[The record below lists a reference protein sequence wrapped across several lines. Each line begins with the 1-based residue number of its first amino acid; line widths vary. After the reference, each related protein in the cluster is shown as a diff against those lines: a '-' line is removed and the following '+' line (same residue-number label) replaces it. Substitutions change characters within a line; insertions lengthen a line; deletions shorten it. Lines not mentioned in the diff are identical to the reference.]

1 MSMWNP
7 KRLSKRQTRRIVW
20 SYVFLTPQL
29 VLYLTLTILPLV
41 LAMPLLFT
49 DRVNYTDIDWEYIG
63 AGNFKELAQDDS
75 IRGIYL
81 SALGRTARFTV
92 MNYAMVYLFGL
103 GLALLMY
110 EVGFRGGL
118 FSVIY
123 LPYMLSGLALGYMA
137 VMLFSETTGTVNLLL
152 LKLGLIQH
160 PFSIKKPEG
169 TLIALPIMM
178 GWRWAGFYMA
188 IFLAGLLSIPT
199 ETIEAAIVDG
209 ASYFQRLFRVY
220 FPQMMPSF
228 IIATIF
234 ALFNSFNIFDEL
246 VALGAMDYNTAAEF
260 LSIVVFK
267 FGFSANRLAMGM
279 TMAVVAFVPL
289 LILSILLQRLQ
300 QRLQYYD

>member
-1 MSMWNP
+1 MLNT
-7 KRLSKRQTRRIVW
+7 KRFSKRQTRRILW

-29 VLYLTLTILPLV
+29 VLYLTLTIVPLV
-41 LAMPLLFT
+41 LAVPLLFT
-49 DRVNYTDIDWEYIG
+49 DRTNYTDIDWEYIG
-63 AGNFKELAQDDS
+63 AGNFEELAQDDS
-75 IRGIYL
+75 TRSIYL

-123 LPYMLSGLALGYMA
+123 LPYMLSGLALGYIA

-152 LKLGLIQH
+152 KELGLLNEPI
-160 PFSIKKPEG
+160 SIKKPEG
-169 TLIALPIMM
+169 TLVILPIMM

-199 ETIEAAIVDG
+199 ETVEAAIVDG

-220 FPQMMPSF
+220 FPQMMPAF

-234 ALFNSFNIFDEL
+234 ALFNSFNVFDEL
-246 VALGAMDYNTAAEF
+246 VALGALDFNKAAEF
-260 LSIVVFK
+260 LAIVVFK
-267 FGFSANRLAMGM
+267 FGFAASRLAMGM

-289 LILSILLQRLQ
+289 TILAIMLQRLQ
-300 QRLQYYD
+300 RRLQDYD

>member
-1 MSMWNP
+1 MLNT
-7 KRLSKRQTRRIVW
+7 KRFSKRETRRILW
-20 SYVFLTPQL
+20 SYLFLTPQL
-29 VLYLTLTILPLV
+29 VLYLTLTIVPLV
-41 LAMPLLFT
+41 LAVPLLFT
-49 DRVNYTDIDWEYIG
+49 DRANYTDVDWEYIG
-63 AGNFKELAQDDS
+63 VRNFEELAQDDS
-75 IRGIYL
+75 TRSIYL
-81 SALGRTARFTV
+81 SALGRTIRFTAL
-92 MNYAMVYLFGL
+92 NYAMVYLFGL

-123 LPYMLSGLALGYMA
+123 LPYMLSGLALGYIA

-152 LKLGLIQH
+152 KELGLLNEPI
-160 PFSIKKPEG
+160 SIKKPEG
-169 TLIALPIMM
+169 TLVILPIMM

-199 ETIEAAIVDG
+199 ETVEAAIVDG

-220 FPQMMPSF
+220 FPQMMPAF

-234 ALFNSFNIFDEL
+234 ALFNSFNVFDEL
-246 VALGAMDYNTAAEF
+246 VALGALDFNKAAEF

-267 FGFSANRLAMGM
+267 FGFAASRLAMGM

-289 LILSILLQRLQ
+289 TILALMLQRLQ
-300 QRLQYYD
+300 RRLQEYD

>member
-1 MSMWNP
+1 MLNT
-7 KRLSKRQTRRIVW
+7 KRFSKRETRRILW
-20 SYVFLTPQL
+20 SYLFLTPQL
-29 VLYLTLTILPLV
+29 VLYLTLTIAPLV
-41 LAMPLLFT
+41 LAVPLLFT
-49 DRVNYTDIDWEYIG
+49 DRANYTDIDWEYIG
-63 AGNFKELAQDDS
+63 LGNFEELFQDES
-75 IRGIYL
+75 TRSIYL
-81 SALGRTARFTV
+81 SALGRTARFTAL
-92 MNYAMVYLFGL
+92 NYAMVYLFGL

-137 VMLFSETTGTVNLLL
+137 VMLFSETTGTGNLLL

-169 TLIALPIMM
+169 TLIILPILM

-199 ETIEAAIVDG
+199 ETVEAAIVDG

-220 FPQMMPSF
+220 FPQMMPAF

-234 ALFNSFNIFDEL
+234 ALFNSFNVFDEL
-246 VALGAMDYNTAAEF
+246 VALGALDFNTAAEF
-260 LSIVVFK
+260 LAIVVFK
-267 FGFSANRLAMGM
+267 FGFAASRLSMGM

-289 LILSILLQRLQ
+289 TILALMLQRLQ
-300 QRLQYYD
+300 KRLQQYD

>member
-1 MSMWNP
+1 MFNT
-7 KRLSKRQTRRIVW
+7 KRFSKRQTRRILW

-29 VLYLTLTILPLV
+29 VLYLTLTIVPLV
-41 LAMPLLFT
+41 LAVPLLFT
-49 DRVNYTDIDWEYIG
+49 DRTNYTDIDWEYIG
-63 AGNFKELAQDDS
+63 AGNFEELAQDDS
-75 IRGIYL
+75 TRSIYL

-123 LPYMLSGLALGYMA
+123 LPYMLSGLALGYIA
-137 VMLFSETTGTVNLLL
+137 VMLLSETTGTVNLLL
-152 LKLGLIQH
+152 NELGLLNEPI
-160 PFSIKKPEG
+160 SIKKPEG
-169 TLIALPIMM
+169 TLVILPILM

-188 IFLAGLLSIPT
+188 IFLAGLMSIPT
-199 ETIEAAIVDG
+199 ETVEAAIVDG

-220 FPQMMPSF
+220 FPQMMPAF

-234 ALFNSFNIFDEL
+234 ALFNSFNVFDEL
-246 VALGAMDYNTAAEF
+246 VALGALDFNKAAEF
-260 LSIVVFK
+260 LAIVVFK
-267 FGFSANRLAMGM
+267 FGFAASRLAMGM

-289 LILSILLQRLQ
+289 TILAIMLQRLQ
-300 QRLQYYD
+300 RRLQDYD

>member
-1 MSMWNP
+1 MLNT
-7 KRLSKRQTRRIVW
+7 KRFRKRQTRRILW

-29 VLYLTLTILPLV
+29 VLYLTLTIVPLV
-41 LAMPLLFT
+41 LAVPLLFT
-49 DRVNYTDIDWEYIG
+49 DRTNYTDIDWEYIG
-63 AGNFKELAQDDS
+63 VDNFEELAQDDS
-75 IRGIYL
+75 TRSIYL

-123 LPYMLSGLALGYMA
+123 LPYMLSGLALGYIA

-152 LKLGLIQH
+152 KELGLLNEPI
-160 PFSIKKPEG
+160 SIKKPEG
-169 TLIALPIMM
+169 TMVILPIMM

-188 IFLAGLLSIPT
+188 IFLAGLMSIPT
-199 ETIEAAIVDG
+199 ETVEAAIVDG

-220 FPQMMPSF
+220 FPQMMPAF

-234 ALFNSFNIFDEL
+234 ALFNSFNVFDEL
-246 VALGAMDYNTAAEF
+246 VALGALDFNKAAEF
-260 LSIVVFK
+260 LAIIVFK
-267 FGFSANRLAMGM
+267 YGFAASRLAMGM

-289 LILSILLQRLQ
+289 TILAIMLQRLQ
-300 QRLQYYD
+300 RRLQKYD

>member
-1 MSMWNP
+1 MFNT
-7 KRLSKRQTRRIVW
+7 KRFSKRQTRRILW

-29 VLYLTLTILPLV
+29 VLYLTLTIVPLV
-41 LAMPLLFT
+41 LAVPLLFT
-49 DRVNYTDIDWEYIG
+49 DRTNYTDIDWEYIG
-63 AGNFKELAQDDS
+63 VDNFEQLAQDDS
-75 IRGIYL
+75 TRSIYL

-123 LPYMLSGLALGYMA
+123 LPYMLSGLALGYIA

-152 LKLGLIQH
+152 NELGLLNEPI
-160 PFSIKKPEG
+160 SIKKPEG
-169 TLIALPIMM
+169 TLVILPILM

-188 IFLAGLLSIPT
+188 IFLAGLMSIPT
-199 ETIEAAIVDG
+199 ETVEAAIVDG

-220 FPQMMPSF
+220 FPQMMPAF

-234 ALFNSFNIFDEL
+234 ALFNSFNVFDEL
-246 VALGAMDYNTAAEF
+246 VALGALDFNKAAEF
-260 LSIVVFK
+260 LAIVVFK
-267 FGFSANRLAMGM
+267 FGFAASRLAMGM

-289 LILSILLQRLQ
+289 TILAIMLQRLQ
-300 QRLQYYD
+300 RRLQDYD

>member
-1 MSMWNP
+1 MFNT
-7 KRLSKRQTRRIVW
+7 KRFSKRETRRILW
-20 SYVFLTPQL
+20 SYLFLTPQL
-29 VLYLTLTILPLV
+29 VLYLTLTIVPLV
-41 LAMPLLFT
+41 LAVPLLFT
-49 DRVNYTDIDWEYIG
+49 DRANYTDIDWEYIG
-63 AGNFKELAQDDS
+63 MGNFEELAQDDS
-75 IRGIYL
+75 IRSIYL

-152 LKLGLIQH
+152 KELGLLNKPI
-160 PFSIKKPEG
+160 SIKKPEG
-169 TLIALPIMM
+169 TLIILPIMM

-199 ETIEAAIVDG
+199 ETVEAAIVDG

-220 FPQMMPSF
+220 FPQMMPAF

-234 ALFNSFNIFDEL
+234 ALFNSFNVFDEL
-246 VALGAMDYNTAAEF
+246 VSLGAMTYNTAAEF

-267 FGFSANRLAMGM
+267 FGFAASRLAMGM

-289 LILSILLQRLQ
+289 TILALMLQRLQ
-300 QRLQYYD
+300 RRLQEYD

>member
-1 MSMWNP
+1 MTMLNTERFR
-7 KRLSKRQTRRIVW
+7 KRETRRILW
-20 SYVFLTPQL
+20 SYLFLTPQL
-29 VLYLTLTILPLV
+29 VLYLTLTIVPLF
-41 LAMPLLFT
+41 LAVPLLFT
-49 DRVNYTDIDWEYIG
+49 DRANYTDVDWEYIG
-63 AGNFKELAQDDS
+63 VGNFEELVQDDS
-75 IRGIYL
+75 TRSIYL

-92 MNYAMVYLFGL
+92 LNYAMVYLFGL

-137 VMLFSETTGTVNLLL
+137 VMLFSETTGTANLLL
-152 LKLGLIQH
+152 LKLGLIQN

-169 TLIALPIMM
+169 TLVILPILM

-199 ETIEAAIVDG
+199 ETVEAAIVDG
-209 ASYFQRLFRVY
+209 ASYIQRLFRVY
-220 FPQMMPSF
+220 FPQMMPAF

-234 ALFNSFNIFDEL
+234 ALFNSFNVFDEL
-246 VALGAMDYNTAAEF
+246 VALGALDFNKAAEF
-260 LSIVVFK
+260 LAIVVFK
-267 FGFSANRLAMGM
+267 FGFAASRLAMGM

-289 LILSILLQRLQ
+289 TILAIMLQRLQ
-300 QRLQYYD
+300 RRLQEYD